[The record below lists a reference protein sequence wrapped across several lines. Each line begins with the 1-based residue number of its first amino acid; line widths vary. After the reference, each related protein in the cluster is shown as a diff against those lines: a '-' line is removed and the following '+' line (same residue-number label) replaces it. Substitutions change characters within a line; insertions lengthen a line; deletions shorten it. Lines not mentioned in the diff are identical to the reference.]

1 MMLCEFEAM
10 LCEFE
15 AMLYE
20 FKPLFH
26 EFEPLFYNIASLF
39 YNNEAMFH
47 ADELMFYT
55 NILFLLSIF
64 VEKEREGTE
73 GVDSFVQYPSIT
85 SIIQPQIIEMR
96 KGLLM
101 L

>member
-1 MMLCEFEAM
+1 MF
-10 LCEFE
+10 CEFE

-20 FKPLFH
+20 FKAMFYEFKPLFH
-26 EFEPLFYNIASLF
+26 EFESLF
-39 YNNEAMFH
+39 YEYEPLFINSELLFNR
-47 ADELMFYT
+47 DEPLIYN